1 MKVNFLRYNQIMKIL
16 LLEDDSVLSEIIEEF
31 LRENGYDVSPF
42 FDGKEALTAI
52 YAEHFDL
59 FLLDIN
65 VPYINGFELL
75 TILKEANIQTPAIYI
90 TSLDQ
95 ISDVKKGF
103 ALGAE
108 DYLKKPF
115 DLEELLVR
123 IERTKKLHNIDTQTQ
138 LSLGENIFF
147 EPHSLELKTP
157 LKTYKLRKKEAQ
169 LLEFFLK
176 HPNRIVSYDEIIDDV
191 WRFDEVPT
199 HSTLRSYIKTLRSY
213 GLERQIDNTKGV
225 GYVFKPL

>member
-1 MKVNFLRYNQIMKIL
+1 MGYNQAMKIL

-31 LRENGYDVSPF
+31 LLENGYHVASF
-42 FDGKEALTAI
+42 FDGKEALSAI

-65 VPYINGFELL
+65 VPHMNGFELL
-75 TILKEANIQTPAIYI
+75 QTLKEANIHTPAIYI

-123 IERTKKLHNIDTQTQ
+123 IERTKKLHHIDTQKD
-138 LSLGENIFF
+138 
-147 EPHSLELKTP
+147 HSLREGISFSPHALELITP
-157 LKTYKLRKKEAQ
+157 QKRYKLRKKEAQ
-169 LLEFFLK
+169 LLEFFIK
-176 HPNRIVSYDEIIDDV
+176 NSSRILSYDEIIEEV
-191 WRFDEVPT
+191 WRFDDVPT
-199 HSTLRSYIKTLRSY
+199 HSTLRTYIKTLRSY
-213 GLERQIDNTKGV
+213 GLEKHIDNTKGL